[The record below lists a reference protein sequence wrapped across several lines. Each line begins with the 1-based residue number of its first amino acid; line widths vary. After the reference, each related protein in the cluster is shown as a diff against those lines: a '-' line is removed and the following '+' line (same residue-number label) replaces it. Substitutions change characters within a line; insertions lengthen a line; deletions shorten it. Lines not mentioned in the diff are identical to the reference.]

1 MKRTKVI
8 ALVLLITFI
17 QIQIIYSD
25 SEQNTENDVPI
36 SDTKL
41 KEIVVNITKK
51 FDKLMIDNIIAQ
63 TIDKLSLT
71 RNFDELPD
79 LLWSIY
85 KKNDLERF
93 DIMLRFQ
100 IQLYNSFS
108 RRKPS
113 NENQFLQN
121 YAYRLHKIKNDYL
134 YTAVNMTLKSYMH
147 KIENKLPENLKYLY
161 FTPYFC
167 LLNIK
172 FENYIYTAVDR
183 KVDPF
188 SRYIWLWYENKSMD
202 DTGFIKANVLEY
214 NSYYDNK
221 FKVTLLGTKYQ
232 LYYYMKPDTHII
244 AGWDTVGSPS
254 NHIWDIEF
262 VDNNRVIFSQN
273 DYLMCGVELY
283 DENGRRNVRGRK
295 KGEVS
300 SSSTECQWRLG
311 ECLFK

>member
-1 MKRTKVI
+1 MKTTKVI
-8 ALVLLITFI
+8 AFVLLITFI
-17 QIQIIYSD
+17 QIQTTYSD
-25 SEQNTENDVPI
+25 SQQNTENDASI

-51 FDKLMIDNIIAQ
+51 FDKRIIDNIIAQ
-63 TIDKLSLT
+63 TVDELSST
-71 RNFDELPD
+71 RNLDELPD
-79 LLWSIY
+79 LFWSIY

-108 RRKPS
+108 GRKSS
-113 NENQFLQN
+113 NEKAFLQN
-121 YAYRLHKIKNDYL
+121 YAYRLHKIKNEYL
-134 YTAVNMTLKSYMH
+134 YSAVNMTLQSYINN
-147 KIENKLPENLKYLY
+147 IEYKLPENLKYLY
-161 FTPYFC
+161 FAPYFC
-167 LLNIK
+167 LLNMK
-172 FENYIYTAVDR
+172 FQTYIYTAVDR
-183 KVDPF
+183 KLDPF
-188 SRYIWLWYENKSMD
+188 SRYIWMWFENQSMD

-214 NSYYDNK
+214 NSYYEKK

-254 NHIWDIEF
+254 NHVWDIEF
-262 VDNNRVIFSQN
+262 VDNYRVIFSQN
-273 DYLMCGVELY
+273 DYLMCGVEPY
-283 DENGRRNVRGRK
+283 DNERRNVGGRK
-295 KGEVS
+295 RGEVS